1 MKETCVERGFR
12 PCLTQHSLTKRI
24 HPTRF
29 SCPISNFVGMRDF
42 LPHRSSASSS
52 RLICVVKD
60 IPVRPNVMQGHSKM
74 TESRPKM
81 SEGHPEMSQ
90 SHPEISGR
98 GPEVREERRQINQ
111 RLPTIVKPQP
121 KTIKR
126 QPNGKMG
133 SYEAL
138 PVNLSFFTK
147 A

>member
-12 PCLTQHSLTKRI
+12 PCLTQHSLTKQI

-60 IPVRPNVMQGHSKM
+60 IPVRPKVMQRH
-74 TESRPKM
+74 PKM

-98 GPEVREERRQINQ
+98 GPEVREERRKINQ
-111 RLPTIVKPQP
+111 HLPTIVKPQP

-126 QPNGKMG
+126 QPNGKMV

>member
-12 PCLTQHSLTKRI
+12 PCLTQHRLTKQI

-60 IPVRPNVMQGHSKM
+60 IPVRPKVMQRH
-74 TESRPKM
+74 PKM

-98 GPEVREERRQINQ
+98 GPEVREERRKINQ

>member
-12 PCLTQHSLTKRI
+12 PCLTQHSLTKQI

-60 IPVRPNVMQGHSKM
+60 IPVRPKVMQRH
-74 TESRPKM
+74 PKM

-98 GPEVREERRQINQ
+98 GPEVREERRKINQ